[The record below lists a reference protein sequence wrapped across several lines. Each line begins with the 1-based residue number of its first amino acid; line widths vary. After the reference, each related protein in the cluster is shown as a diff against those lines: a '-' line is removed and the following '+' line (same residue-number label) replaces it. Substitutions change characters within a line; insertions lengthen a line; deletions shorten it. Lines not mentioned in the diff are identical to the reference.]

1 MTDDYD
7 AWVDDQMTDLADAG
21 LDQLPDPED
30 EDGPTAYPDWYAG
43 AEEAAMHADE
53 WLPF

>member
-1 MTDDYD
+1 MIDTHGEW
-7 AWVDDQMTDLADAG
+7 ADDQMAALADAG

-30 EDGPTAYPDWYAG
+30 EDNPVNYPDWYVE
-43 AEEAAMHADE
+43 AEEAAMRADD